1 MTKEIK
7 LTREAVTIVDDEDFD
22 FLNQYK
28 WFLSAGYATRSAFLN
43 EKSTSKQMHVYIAER
58 MGLDMSLLICHK
70 NEERLDNRRENLIAL
85 TYSQLFGRRKPHPGR
100 KYKGVY
106 PNGFGNFRAIITM
119 NNKYTYIGT
128 FASEIEAAK
137 AYNAKAI
144 KYFGEHAY
152 LNPIEESNGQA

>member
-58 MGLDMSLLICHK
+58 MGLDMSLL
-70 NEERLDNRRENLIAL
+70 
-85 TYSQLFGRRKPHPGR
+85 
-100 KYKGVY
+100 
-106 PNGFGNFRAIITM
+106 M